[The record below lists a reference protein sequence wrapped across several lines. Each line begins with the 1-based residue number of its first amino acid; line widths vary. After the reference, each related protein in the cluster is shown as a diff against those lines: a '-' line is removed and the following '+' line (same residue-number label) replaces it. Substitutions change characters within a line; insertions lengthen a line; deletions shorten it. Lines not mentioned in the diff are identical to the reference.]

1 MAMALEV
8 ETEQFAGPFD
18 LLLHLIVREEVD
30 LYEISLVD
38 LVDSFIGEW
47 ESMAHTTDSEGNGVL
62 DLDVGTEF
70 LLIAATLI
78 ELKSRRLLPSH
89 DTDDLDDEFA
99 LWEER
104 DLLLARLIEC
114 KTFKNVAA
122 QLDASMDL
130 AALSFPR
137 TAGLD
142 EKFLELTPNLLAG
155 VDPAM
160 MAEAY
165 IRGAAPR
172 PELRV
177 VTDHVAP
184 IRAHVSDALR
194 YLAVELPR
202 LKRTTFRELTQDLTD
217 VLDII
222 VRFLGVLELFKEG
235 HVDIEQVENFSELV
249 VVWKGDVE
257 SLEEILSGADSYDG

>member
-1 MAMALEV
+1 MAVEV
-8 ETEQFAGPFD
+8 ETEHFAGPFD

-38 LVDSFIGEW
+38 LVDSFLAEWDAMTQRTDENGET
-47 ESMAHTTDSEGNGVL
+47 SV
-62 DLDVGTEF
+62 DLEVGTEF

-78 ELKSRRLLPSH
+78 ELKSRRLLPNH
-89 DTDDLDDEFA
+89 AADELEDDFG

-114 KTFKNVAA
+114 KTFKNVSADFDAA
-122 QLDASMDL
+122 MAV

-137 TAGLD
+137 TAGID
-142 EKFLELTPNLLAG
+142 EQFLELTPDLLAG
-155 VDPAM
+155 VTPEM

-165 IRGAAPR
+165 VRGATPR
-172 PELRV
+172 PQPKV
-177 VTDHVAP
+177 ATDHVAP

-194 YLAVELPR
+194 FLAVELPLR
-202 LKRTTFRELTQDLTD
+202 KRATFRELTEGLTE
-217 VLDII
+217 VLEIV

-235 HVDIEQVENFSELV
+235 HVEIEQAESFSELV
-249 VVWKGDVE
+249 VVWKGDVD

>member
-1 MAMALEV
+1 MAIEV

-38 LVDSFIGEW
+38 LVDNFLGEW
-47 ESMAHTTDSEGNGVL
+47 EAMTQKTDAQGNAVL

-78 ELKSRRLLPSH
+78 ELKSRRLLPNY
-89 DTDDLDDEFA
+89 DVDDLDDEFA

-114 KTFKNVAA
+114 KTFKNVATR
-122 QLDASMDL
+122 LDASMDL

-142 EKFLELTPNLLAG
+142 EQFLELTPNLLAG
-155 VDPAM
+155 VAPAM
-160 MAEAY
+160 VAEAY
-165 IRGAAPR
+165 VRGVTPR
-172 PELRV
+172 PQPIV

-202 LKRTTFRELTQDLTD
+202 LKRTTFRELTDGLTE
-217 VLDII
+217 VLDIV

-235 HVDIEQVENFSELV
+235 YVDIEQVENFSELV
-249 VVWKGDVE
+249 VVWKGDTE